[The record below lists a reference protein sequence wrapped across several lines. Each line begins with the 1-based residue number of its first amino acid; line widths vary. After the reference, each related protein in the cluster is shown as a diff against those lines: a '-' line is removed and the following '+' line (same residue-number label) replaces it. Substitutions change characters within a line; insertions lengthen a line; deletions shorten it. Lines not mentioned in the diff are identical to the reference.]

1 MTISH
6 YRRARYR
13 LAGVLLTAYGLGIL
27 GSTSLQAILTHSSV
41 TIVSI
46 VVALAFH
53 GVALYLAPYGEKS

>member
-6 YRRARYR
+6 YRRERYR
-13 LAGVLLTAYGLGIL
+13 MTGVLLTAYGLGIL

-41 TIVSI
+41 AVVSV

-53 GVALYLAPYGEKS
+53 GVALYLAPYGAK